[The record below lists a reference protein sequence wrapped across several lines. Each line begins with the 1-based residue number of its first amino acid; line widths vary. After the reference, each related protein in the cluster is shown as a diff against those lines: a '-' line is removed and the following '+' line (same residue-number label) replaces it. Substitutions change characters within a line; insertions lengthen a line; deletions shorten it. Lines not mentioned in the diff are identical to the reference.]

1 MLATVTVASQ
11 QNNFLA
17 VWLGST
23 LGMVFADGIVIIAGK
38 SLGMKLPEK
47 LVKYSAAAI
56 FFISGIAT
64 LFMAFMHK

>member
-23 LGMVFADGIVIIAGK
+23 LGMVIADGIAIIVGK

-64 LFMAFMHK
+64 LFMAFRHK